1 ILLWERLIAK
11 MIFNT
16 NFEEQILNLFD
27 EFHFPKEFFSFI
39 WIILSI
45 LTLILGVTIGVLPF
59 VVLFPSDFLWQ
70 DTDQTIN
77 TLFLGGLRAAAQSI

>member
-1 ILLWERLIAK
+1 

-27 EFHFPKEFFSFI
+27 EFHLSKEFFIFI

-45 LTLILGVTIGVLPF
+45 LTLILGVTIGILV
-59 VVLFPSDFLWQ
+59 
-70 DTDQTIN
+70 
-77 TLFLGGLRAAAQSI
+77 